1 MPVNNSLRDF
11 LFTYKK
17 RKMSEIRE
25 DPGCLTL
32 SQDMM
37 DERDFI
43 AWDTIELDTSIKLP
57 DSFSLWEWIR
67 KTNYQNGRGSCTSNG
82 TAHWVQILCVKKGWK
97 KPETENIITPDRKDL
112 RSKMW
117 HDLNNKDDSWD
128 YVEKAVN
135 TALKNWIKAVEWW
148 ECKFD
153 WFCYGQ
159 RACNDESIETMKRYL
174 YRGCPIVR
182 CLRWN
187 KTTRSELTKWEL
199 KTILPVTQRTGG
211 HCIALVGWDK
221 GGLRFVNSWTANDWK
236 GMKSRFYVSNE
247 TLKKS
252 WGTFNRRYRVLFNK
266 EDAKKDPAYLKR
278 KNNAAVIIKALK
290 KIYPEESENVRKWIE
305 AFSKAVRTEYPELN
319 EEIPLNS

>member
-1 MPVNNSLRDF
+1 
-11 LFTYKK
+11 
-17 RKMSEIRE
+17 MSEIRE

-37 DERDFI
+37 DERDFV
-43 AWDTIELDTSIKLP
+43 AWETIELDTSIQLP
-57 DSFSLWEWIR
+57 DSFSLWEWIW
-67 KTNYQNGRGSCTSNG
+67 KTNYQNGRWSCTANWTS
-82 TAHWVQILCVKKGWK
+82 HWVQVLSVRKLWK
-97 KPETENIITPDRKDL
+97 KPEGENIVTPDWEDL
-112 RSKMW
+112 RTKMW
-117 HDLNNKDDSWD
+117 HDLKNKDDSWD

-135 TALKNWIKAVEWW
+135 TALKSWIKTAEWW
-148 ECKFD
+148 ECYFD
-153 WFCYGQ
+153 WFCYWQ

-187 KTTRSELTKWEL
+187 KTTRTELTNWEY
-199 KTILPVTQRTGG
+199 KTIIPVTQRTGW

-221 GGLRFVNSWTANDWK
+221 GWLRFVNSRKPNDWK
-236 GMKSRFYVSNE
+236 WLKSRFYVSYENM
-247 TLKKS
+247 KKS

-278 KNNAAVIIKALK
+278 KNTAGLLIKAMK
-290 KIYPEESENVRKWIE
+290 KMYLVEWEDMKRGIE
-305 AFSKAVRTEYPELN
+305 AFSKVIRAAYPELN